1 MGPIREFIHNYPHI
15 TLWGIVTLF
24 VLLPLLLT
32 GICKLVESIAD
43 AVREAR
49 QERAQLREHEFEN
62 KLDGKQ
68 RKLFHLYDEAVRQYE
83 QYNSLNKCPYS
94 SSDSEVLH
102 EAIEM
107 VKTLTSQAKDRLLE
121 LDDMIAEMRALK
133 DRSAELS
140 SEMDDAES
148 RLDDVERRTKVIMQ
162 MSGKVNIMTD
172 FFDMLDKDG
181 FWEPIRKEQEY
192 ETRKRRNATINRRIP
207 HLS

>member
-1 MGPIREFIHNYPHI
+1 MGPIREFMHNYPHI
-15 TLWGIVTLF
+15 TLWGIVTLL

-32 GICKLVESIAD
+32 GICKLVEFIAD

-49 QERAQLREHEFEN
+49 HKRVQLREQEFEN

-68 RKLFHLYDEAVRQYE
+68 RKLFLLYDEAVRQYE
-83 QYNSLNKCPYS
+83 RYNSLNNWPYS
-94 SSDSEVLH
+94 SRDCEALQ

-107 VKTLTSQAKDRLLE
+107 VKTLTGQAKDRLLE
-121 LDDMIAEMRALK
+121 LDEMIAEMRALK

-148 RLDDVERRTKVIMQ
+148 RLGDVERRTKVMME

-192 ETRKRRNATINRRIP
+192 EKRKRGNAAI
-207 HLS
+207 S

>member
-1 MGPIREFIHNYPHI
+1 MGIRD
-15 TLWGIVTLF
+15 
-24 VLLPLLLT
+24 
-32 GICKLVESIAD
+32 SSAD

-49 QERAQLREHEFEN
+49 HKRVQLREHEFEN
-62 KLDGKQ
+62 KLDVRQK
-68 RKLFHLYDEAVRQYE
+68 KLFHLYDEAVLQYE
-83 QYNSLNKCPYS
+83 EYNGRKKWMYS
-94 SSDSEVLH
+94 RSDCEALR

-107 VKTLTSQAKDRLLE
+107 VKTLTGQAKDRLLE

-148 RLDDVERRTKVIMQ
+148 RLGDVERRTKVMMA

-181 FWEPIRKEQEY
+181 FWEPIRKEHEY
-192 ETRKRRNATINRRIP
+192 ETRKRKNAAI
-207 HLS
+207 S

>member
-1 MGPIREFIHNYPHI
+1 MGPIREFMHNYPHF

-32 GICKLVESIAD
+32 GICKLVEFIAD

-49 QERAQLREHEFEN
+49 QERTQLREHEFEN

-68 RKLFHLYDEAVRQYE
+68 RKLFLLYDEAVRRYE
-83 QYNSLNKCPYS
+83 QYNSLNKWPYS
-94 SSDSEVLH
+94 SRDCEALQ

-107 VKTLTSQAKDRLLE
+107 VKTLTGQAKDRLLE

-133 DRSAELS
+133 DRSVELS

-148 RLDDVERRTKVIMQ
+148 RLGDVERRTKVMME

-192 ETRKRRNATINRRIP
+192 EKRKRGNAAIN
-207 HLS
+207 

>member
-1 MGPIREFIHNYPHI
+1 MGPIREFMHNYPHI

-32 GICKLVESIAD
+32 G
-43 AVREAR
+43 
-49 QERAQLREHEFEN
+49 
-62 KLDGKQ
+62 
-68 RKLFHLYDEAVRQYE
+68 
-83 QYNSLNKCPYS
+83 
-94 SSDSEVLH
+94 
-102 EAIEM
+102 
-107 VKTLTSQAKDRLLE
+107 QAKDRLLE

-133 DRSAELS
+133 DRTAELS

-148 RLDDVERRTKVIMQ
+148 RLGDVERRTKVMME

-192 ETRKRRNATINRRIP
+192 EKRKRGNAAI
-207 HLS
+207 S

>member
-32 GICKLVESIAD
+32 G
-43 AVREAR
+43 
-49 QERAQLREHEFEN
+49 
-62 KLDGKQ
+62 
-68 RKLFHLYDEAVRQYE
+68 
-83 QYNSLNKCPYS
+83 
-94 SSDSEVLH
+94 
-102 EAIEM
+102 
-107 VKTLTSQAKDRLLE
+107 QA
-121 LDDMIAEMRALK
+121 K

-148 RLDDVERRTKVIMQ
+148 RLGDVERRTKVMMQ

-192 ETRKRRNATINRRIP
+192 ETRKRRNATIN
-207 HLS
+207 

>member
-1 MGPIREFIHNYPHI
+1 MGPIREFMHNYPHT

-32 GICKLVESIAD
+32 GICKLVEFIAD

-49 QERAQLREHEFEN
+49 QERTQLREHEFEN

-68 RKLFHLYDEAVRQYE
+68 RKLFLLYDEAVRQYE
-83 QYNSLNKCPYS
+83 QYNSLNKWPYS

-107 VKTLTSQAKDRLLE
+107 VKTLTGQAKDRLLE
-121 LDDMIAEMRALK
+121 LDEMIAEMRALK
-133 DRSAELS
+133 DRSVELS

-148 RLDDVERRTKVIMQ
+148 RLGDVERRTKVMME

>member
-1 MGPIREFIHNYPHI
+1 MGPIREFMYSYPHI

-32 GICKLVESIAD
+32 GICMFVEFIAD

-49 QERAQLREHEFEN
+49 HKRAQLREHEFEN
-62 KLDGKQ
+62 KLDVRQ

-83 QYNSLNKCPYS
+83 QYNGRKKWMYS
-94 SSDSEVLH
+94 RRDCEALR

-107 VKTLTSQAKDRLLE
+107 VKTLTGQAKDRLLE

-148 RLDDVERRTKVIMQ
+148 RLGDVERRTKVMME

-192 ETRKRRNATINRRIP
+192 EKRKRGNATINRRIP

>member
-1 MGPIREFIHNYPHI
+1 
-15 TLWGIVTLF
+15 
-24 VLLPLLLT
+24 
-32 GICKLVESIAD
+32 
-43 AVREAR
+43 
-49 QERAQLREHEFEN
+49 
-62 KLDGKQ
+62 
-68 RKLFHLYDEAVRQYE
+68 
-83 QYNSLNKCPYS
+83 
-94 SSDSEVLH
+94 
-102 EAIEM
+102 M
-107 VKTLTSQAKDRLLE
+107 VKTLTGQAKDRLLE

-148 RLDDVERRTKVIMQ
+148 RLDDVERRTKVMME